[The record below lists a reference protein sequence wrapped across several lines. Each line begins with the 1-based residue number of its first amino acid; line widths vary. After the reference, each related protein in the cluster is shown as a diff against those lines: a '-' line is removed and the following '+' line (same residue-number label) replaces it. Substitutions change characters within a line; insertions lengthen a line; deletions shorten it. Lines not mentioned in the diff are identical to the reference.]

1 MKNLITILII
11 LISVSCNSLKEKVDL
26 IVKNATI
33 YTVDSGFSK
42 ATAMVV
48 NNGEIVAVGDKT
60 LLSEYEAKKELNL
73 KGKYVYPGLIDA
85 HCHFY
90 GYSMNLRQ
98 IDLRGTQSFDAILEK
113 LQLWNETHKATWI
126 LGRGWDQNDWPVKK
140 FPTNEVLNKLF
151 PEKPVF
157 LRRVDGHAAIVND
170 KALAIAGIDANTKVD
185 GGEIITENGKPTG
198 ILIDNALE
206 LVRQHIDAPQLSEKV
221 KYINQ
226 GAQNCYAAGLTTVAD
241 AGLFYDDI
249 NLIDSMQRTNELKM
263 QVYAM
268 LSPTEKNFKQFMEHG
283 VYRTKRMHVH
293 SVKLYADGALGSRGA
308 CMIEPYSDDPDNY
321 GLIITNPEK
330 MEHIARRAFN
340 HGYQVNTHAIGDS
353 ANRLVLDLYG
363 KILSENNDRRW
374 RIEHAQVVNPEDI
387 HMFGKYDIIPAVNT
401 THATSDMYWA
411 GERLGKER
419 LKHAYAYKDLLQQN
433 GWLCNGSDFPVEHID
448 PLYGF
453 YAAVARQDFEGFPP
467 DGFQMENSLNRVE
480 ALKAMT
486 IWAAKS
492 IFEEDRKG
500 SLEPGK
506 QADFVVLD
514 EDIMNIDFE
523 RIPKV
528 KNLATFI
535 QGENVFNADKVN

>member
-1 MKNLITILII
+1 MKNLIPILII
-11 LISVSCNSLKEKVDL
+11 LITASCNSSKEKVDL
-26 IVKNATI
+26 VVKNATI
-33 YTVDSGFSK
+33 YTVDSGFSI
-42 ATAMVV
+42 ASTMVV
-48 NNGEIVAVGDKT
+48 NNGEIVAMGDKS
-60 LLSEYEAKKELNL
+60 LLPGYDAKTELNL
-73 KGKYVYPGLIDA
+73 EGKYVYPGLIDA

-98 IDLRGTQSFDAILEK
+98 VDLRGTQSFDAILEK
-113 LQLWNETHKATWI
+113 LQSVAHEASWI
-126 LGRGWDQNDWPVKK
+126 LGRGWDQNNWPVKE
-140 FPTNEVLNKLF
+140 FPNNELLNELF

-170 KALAIAGIDANTKVD
+170 KALAIAGIDANTQVD

-198 ILIDNALE
+198 VLIDNALE

-241 AGLFYDDI
+241 AGLIYSDI
-249 NLIDSMQRTNELKM
+249 QLLDSLQRADELKM

-268 LSPTEKNFKQFMEHG
+268 LSPTKKNFEQFMEHG
-283 VYRTKRMHVH
+283 IYRTKRMHLH

-308 CMIEPYSDDPDNY
+308 CMLSPYSDDPDNY
-321 GLIITNPEK
+321 GLIITDPEE
-330 MEHIARRAFN
+330 MEHIARKAFN
-340 HGYQVNTHAIGDS
+340 HNYQVNTHAIGDS
-353 ANRLVLDLYG
+353 ANRLVLELYG

-374 RIEHAQVVNPEDI
+374 RIEHAQVVNPEDL
-387 HMFGKYDIIPAVNT
+387 HLFGKYDIIPAVNT

-411 GERLGKER
+411 GERLGKVR

-528 KNLATFI
+528 KNLATVI
-535 QGENVFNADKVN
+535 QGDIVYKVEKIE

>member
-60 LLSEYEAKKELNL
+60 LLSEYEAKTELNL

-340 HGYQVNTHAIGDS
+340 HDYQVNTHAIGDS

>member
-33 YTVDSGFSK
+33 YTVDAGFSK

-113 LQLWNETHKATWI
+113 LQLWNETHRATWI

-226 GAQNCYAAGLTTVAD
+226 GAQNCYAAGLTTVSD

-249 NLIDSMQRTNELKM
+249 NLIDSMQRANELKM

-340 HGYQVNTHAIGDS
+340 HDYQVNTHAIGDS

-453 YAAVARQDFEGFPP
+453 YAAVARQDFEGFPA

>member
-60 LLSEYEAKKELNL
+60 LLSEYEAKTELNL

-249 NLIDSMQRTNELKM
+249 NLIDSMQRANELKM

-340 HGYQVNTHAIGDS
+340 HDYQVNTHAIGDS

>member
-1 MKNLITILII
+1 MKNLIPILII
-11 LISVSCNSLKEKVDL
+11 LITASCNSSKEKVDL
-26 IVKNATI
+26 VVKNATI
-33 YTVDSGFSK
+33 YTVDSGFSI
-42 ATAMVV
+42 ASTMVV
-48 NNGEIVAVGDKT
+48 NNGKIVAMGDKS
-60 LLSEYEAKKELNL
+60 LLPGYDAKTELNL
-73 KGKYVYPGLIDA
+73 EGKYVYPGLIDA

-98 IDLRGTQSFDAILEK
+98 VDLRGTQSFDAILEK
-113 LQLWNETHKATWI
+113 LQSWNIAHEASWI
-126 LGRGWDQNDWPVKK
+126 LGRGWDQNNWLVKE
-140 FPTNEVLNKLF
+140 FPNNESLNELF

-157 LRRVDGHAAIVND
+157 LRRVDGHAAIIND
-170 KALAIAGIDANTKVD
+170 KALAIAGIDANTQVE

-198 ILIDNALE
+198 VLIDNALE
-206 LVRQHIDAPQLSEKV
+206 LVRQHIDAPQLNEKV
-221 KYINQ
+221 KFISQ

-241 AGLFYDDI
+241 AGLFYSDI
-249 NLIDSMQRTNELKM
+249 QLLDSLQRADELKM

-268 LSPTEKNFKQFMEHG
+268 LSPTKKNFEQYMEHG
-283 VYRTKRMHVH
+283 VYRTKRMHLH

-308 CMIEPYSDDPDNY
+308 CMLSPYSDDPDNY
-321 GLIITNPEK
+321 GLIITDPEE
-330 MEHIARRAFN
+330 MEHIARKAFN
-340 HGYQVNTHAIGDS
+340 HNYQVNTHAIGDS
-353 ANRLVLDLYG
+353 ANRLVLELYG

-374 RIEHAQVVNPEDI
+374 RIEHAQVVNPEDLNL
-387 HMFGKYDIIPAVNT
+387 FGKYDIIPAVNT

-411 GERLGKER
+411 GERLGEER

-528 KNLATFI
+528 KNLATVI
-535 QGENVFNADKVN
+535 QGDIVYKVEKIK